1 MQMHLESPVR
11 QNVGISGECVFVVGP
26 SQSTY
31 MLSNCKKIVS
41 KVTKKKEG
49 ERTDLRLTTRLH
61 LEAPIRQGGIT
72 VMCVCRQPIA
82 VHA

>member
-1 MQMHLESPVR
+1 M
-11 QNVGISGECVFVVGP
+11 F
-26 SQSTY
+26 
-31 MLSNCKKIVS
+31 NCKKIVS

-49 ERTDLRLTTRLH
+49 ERTDLGLTTRLH

-72 VMCVCRQPIA
+72 VMCVCRRPIA

>member
-1 MQMHLESPVR
+1 MRLESPVH
-11 QNVGISGECVFVVGP
+11 QKVGISGECVFVVGP

-41 KVTKKKEG
+41 KVTKKRKKK
-49 ERTDLRLTTRLH
+49 RTDLELTTRLH
-61 LEAPIRQGGIT
+61 LEASVRQGVGIT